1 MVDDLE
7 EKSSEGFD
15 LQRYLGMVRRR
26 HMQFLI
32 PLFPGLGDGV
42 GSELGAPAALPIE
55 HADSGGATHHAEGLC
70 HAQRE

>member
-15 LQRYLGMVRRR
+15 LQHYLGIVRRR

-32 PLFPGLGDGV
+32 PLLLGWLV
-42 GSELGAPAALPIE
+42 VWGASWILPSRY
-55 HADSGGATHHAEGLC
+55 A
-70 HAQRE
+70 